1 MRRIITIAV
10 AAALLT
16 LGGAAAGLADDTV
29 SFQAQLVKPQL
40 VSVSCEA
47 GVCDLVF
54 EGTGATTIMG
64 PITWTAHVIQ
74 DFTVSPCNPT
84 EAETILVAAT
94 GSITL
99 ASDEG
104 TVVCQS
110 STPGGP
116 AFISGDWVI
125 TEGTGEFVGITGSGT
140 SQGVIGGGGPIV
152 HHSGAVAY
160 R

>member
-29 SFQAQLVKPQL
+29 SFQAQLVQPQL
-40 VSVSCEA
+40 VSGSCEA

-54 EGTGATTIMG
+54 EGTGAATTMG
-64 PITWTAHVIQ
+64 PVTWTAHVVQ

-84 EAETILVAAT
+84 EAETILVAPT

-99 ASDEG
+99 ANGEG

-110 STPGGP
+110 PNSRRPGLHLG
-116 AFISGDWVI
+116 
-125 TEGTGEFVGITGSGT
+125 
-140 SQGVIGGGGPIV
+140 
-152 HHSGAVAY
+152 
-160 R
+160 